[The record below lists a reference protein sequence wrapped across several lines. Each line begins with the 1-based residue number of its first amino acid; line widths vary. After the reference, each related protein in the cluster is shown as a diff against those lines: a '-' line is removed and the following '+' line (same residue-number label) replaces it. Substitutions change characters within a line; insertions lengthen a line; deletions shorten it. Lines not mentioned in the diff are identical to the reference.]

1 MSKTKR
7 PTPTPKKKIRL
18 WAILA
23 SALIL
28 AACAIAL
35 GRNADDFPKVEISGH
50 PVSREEYVRAMYQAR
65 NDILSDHAAAGI
77 SLSDWTRETGLGDP
91 CALAAERALEILT
104 EYYAV
109 STLAVE
115 RGYLEDA
122 SYAAMERELA
132 QLNEQRRQAMDSGAV
147 FTGVPTVTLTDYLTY
162 RASGFKLQF
171 CSDPANPENEITDA
185 ELQARYEA
193 DRDSLY
199 RQSEAMELAYILIDA
214 GSDADAWE
222 LILQKAWEIG
232 DLTAALAQ
240 FPQLGDF
247 YREVSVTPGNYASH
261 ERAIGDVLALAQE
274 LEAGE
279 LSRVFRQ
286 EDRLCLVLCKAR
298 TGEPYA
304 PLSDVASVVAQSIR
318 ESRYD
323 ALLAERME
331 NMEIRGDLD
340 KLYRFTAEQLG

>member
-1 MSKTKR
+1 MSKSKCPPKR
-7 PTPTPKKKIRL
+7 KRL
-18 WAILA
+18 WFITVLA
-23 SALIL
+23 VIL

-35 GRNADDFPKVEISGH
+35 WAAGDDFPKIEISGH
-50 PVSREEYVRAMYQAR
+50 KISREEYVRAMYQAR
-65 NDILSDHAAAGI
+65 NDVLSDHAAAGI
-77 SLSDWTRETGLGDP
+77 SLTDWSRETDLGDP
-91 CALAAERALEILT
+91 CALATERAIQILT

-132 QLNEQRRQAMDSGAV
+132 ELNEQRQQAMESGAV
-147 FTGVPTVTLTDYLTY
+147 FTGIPAFTLIDYMTY
-162 RASGFKLQF
+162 RASGFRLQF
-171 CSDPANPENEITDA
+171 CNDPANPENEITDA
-185 ELQARYEA
+185 ELQVRYEA

-199 RQSEAMELAYILIDA
+199 RQSESMELAYILIDA
-214 GSDADAWE
+214 GNDADAWE
-222 LILQKAWEIG
+222 QLLQEARAIG

-274 LEAGE
+274 LEEGE

-286 EDRLCLVLCKAR
+286 EDRLCLVLCRAR
-298 TGEPYA
+298 SGEPYA

-331 NMEIRGDLD
+331 NMEIRGDLG

>member
-1 MSKTKR
+1 MTKNKH
-7 PTPTPKKKIRL
+7 PKKRSRL
-18 WAILA
+18 WIIPV

-28 AACAIAL
+28 AAAAIAL
-35 GRNADDFPKVEISGH
+35 WAKGDDFPKLEISGFRI
-50 PVSREEYVRAMYQAR
+50 SREEYVRAMYQAR
-65 NDILSDHAAAGI
+65 NDVLSDHAAAGI
-77 SLSDWTRETGLGDP
+77 SLTDWSRETDLGDP
-91 CALAAERALEILT
+91 CALATERAIQILT

-132 QLNEQRRQAMDSGAV
+132 QLNEQRQQAMDSGAV
-147 FTGVPTVTLTDYLTY
+147 FTGVPTFTLADYMTY
-162 RASGFKLQF
+162 RASGFRLQF
-171 CSDPANPENEITDA
+171 CSDPANPENQITDA

-199 RQSEAMELAYILIDA
+199 RQSESVELAYILIDA

-222 LILQKAWEIG
+222 QILQKTREIG
-232 DLTAALAQ
+232 DLTAALVE
-240 FPQLGDF
+240 FPQLGEF

-286 EDRLCLVLCKAR
+286 EDRLCLVLCKSR

-304 PLSDVASVVAQSIR
+304 SLSDVESVVAQSIR
-318 ESRYD
+318 EDRYD
-323 ALLAERME
+323 ALLAEHME

-340 KLYRFTAEQLG
+340 RLYRFTAEQLG

>member
-1 MSKTKR
+1 MSKTKHPEKR
-7 PTPTPKKKIRL
+7 SRRWIVPVS
-18 WAILA
+18 AVILV
-23 SALIL
+23 I
-28 AACAIAL
+28 CAIAL
-35 GRNADDFPKVEISGH
+35 WMTRDDFPELEISGY
-50 PVSREEYVRAMYQAR
+50 PISREEYVRAMYQAR
-65 NDILSDHAAAGI
+65 NDVLSDHAAAGI
-77 SLSDWTRETGLGDP
+77 SLTDWSRETELGEP
-91 CALAAERALEILT
+91 CALAAGRAIQILT
-104 EYYAV
+104 DYYAV

-122 SYAAMERELA
+122 SYAAMERGLA
-132 QLNEQRRQAMDSGAV
+132 ELNEQRQQAMESGAV
-147 FTGVPTVTLTDYLTY
+147 FTGIPAFTLTDYMTY

-171 CSDPANPENEITDA
+171 CNDPANPENQISDA

-199 RQSEAMELAYILIDA
+199 RQSESMELAYILIDA
-214 GSDADAWE
+214 GNDADAWE
-222 LILQKAWEIG
+222 QILREARAIG

-240 FPQLGDF
+240 FPRLGDF
-247 YREVSVTPGNYASH
+247 YREVSVTPGNYAAH

-286 EDRLCLVLCKAR
+286 EDRLCLVLCRSR

>member
-1 MSKTKR
+1 MSNTR
-7 PTPTPKKKIRL
+7 GPKKRRFL
-18 WAILA
+18 WIILVSAVILA
-23 SALIL
+23 VCAVALWTR
-28 AACAIAL
+28 
-35 GRNADDFPKVEISGH
+35 GDDFPKIEISGH
-50 PVSREEYVRAMYQAR
+50 KISREEYVRAMYQAR
-65 NDILSDHAAAGI
+65 NDVLSDHAAAGI
-77 SLSDWTRETGLGDP
+77 SLTDWSRETELGDP
-91 CALAAERALEILT
+91 CALATERALEILS

-122 SYAAMERELA
+122 GYAAMERELEE
-132 QLNEQRRQAMDSGAV
+132 LNEQRQQAIDSGAV
-147 FTGVPTVTLTDYLTY
+147 ITGVPTFTTADYMTY

-171 CSDPANPENEITDA
+171 CNDPANPENQITDA

-199 RQSEAMELAYILIDA
+199 RQSESMELAYILIDA
-214 GSDADAWE
+214 GNDADAWE
-222 LILQKAWEIG
+222 QILQEARAIG
-232 DLTAALAQ
+232 DLNAVLTE

-247 YREVSVTPGNYASH
+247 YREVSVTPGNYASY
-261 ERAIGDVLALAQE
+261 ERSIGDVLALAQE
-274 LEAGE
+274 LEERE
-279 LSRVFRQ
+279 LSKVFRQ
-286 EDRLCLVLCKAR
+286 EDRLCLVLCRSR

-331 NMEIRGDLD
+331 NMETRGDLG

>member
-1 MSKTKR
+1 MSNTKG
-7 PTPTPKKKIRL
+7 TKKRSFQWI
-18 WAILA
+18 ILV

-28 AACAIAL
+28 AVCAVAL
-35 GRNADDFPKVEISGH
+35 WTRGDDFPKIEISGH
-50 PVSREEYVRAMYQAR
+50 KISREEYVRAMYQAR
-65 NDILSDHAAAGI
+65 NDVLSDHAAAGI
-77 SLSDWTRETGLGDP
+77 SLTDWSRETELGDP
-91 CALAAERALEILT
+91 CALATERALEILS

-122 SYAAMERELA
+122 GYAAMERELEE
-132 QLNEQRRQAMDSGAV
+132 LNEQRQQAIDSGAV
-147 FTGVPTVTLTDYLTY
+147 ITGVPAFTLDDYMTY

-171 CSDPANPENEITDA
+171 CNDPANPENQITDA

-199 RQSEAMELAYILIDA
+199 RQSESMELAYILIDA
-214 GSDADAWE
+214 GSDVDAWE
-222 LILQKAWEIG
+222 QILQKARQAG
-232 DLTAALAQ
+232 DLTAALAAW
-240 FPQLGDF
+240 PQLGDY
-247 YREVSVTPGNYASH
+247 YREISVTPGNYASH
-261 ERAIGDVLALAQE
+261 ERAIGDVLALAE
-274 LEAGE
+274 NLEAGE

-286 EDRLCLVLCKAR
+286 EDRLCLVLCKSR

-304 PLSDVASVVAQSIR
+304 ALSDVESVVAQSIR

-323 ALLAERME
+323 ALIAERME
-331 NMEIRGDLD
+331 NMEIQGNLE